1 MSTLF
6 PAITNQAFAYP
17 LENSAVAPGFA
28 AHDVTQQEIDPE
40 ILRLRSTDTLWD
52 KYAPEWDL
60 YLAAYEGGPEMMQQA
75 NIYKH
80 RREAEED
87 YAERIQRI
95 HYLNYCEEL
104 TDFFTNFIFS
114 ETIQRSGGPEN
125 DAWYQEFLKNVNMK
139 GDNVES
145 FMKDLC
151 TYIQVFGMAYVLV
164 DAPQLPAIDGRPVTK
179 QDEEDLKLRPYW
191 VLMSPMEILAW
202 ETDDFENLKYI
213 KRRTDANQNGPKGK
227 QNLERYTEWTA
238 ESIVVTLV
246 DATNPQ
252 QPFVA
257 SKTVLPNTLGQ
268 IPVEVVRYKRSKRY
282 KWMGN
287 SFLRDF
293 AYNNREVMNYT
304 SLLQE
309 FLYRQAFNIL
319 AKESDTAIPLRDA
332 EDGVLGTS
340 NMLEIP
346 KGAAMPQY
354 ISPPTAPAR
363 FIQDERQRIVTEM
376 FKRASQDLMAEMV
389 NGGKSSGFAQAQS
402 FSKTVPFISSR
413 ADTLEHAEMSLMEL
427 TFRYMKKDWKGKIKY
442 KDRYE
447 LTNVVDC
454 ITQLTSIF
462 RDLMLPSPTF
472 LKEELRR
479 LVYEMDAKIPADSMA
494 AIMAEIESL
503 DFDKWVEVQQQALIG
518 KTGSSPAAQQES
530 KQTGTIAEVAQES
543 TKGVGSTNKLRKPQ
557 NDK

>member
-1 MSTLF
+1 MNILPPSS
-6 PAITNQAFAYP
+6 NQAFAYP
-17 LENSAVAPGFA
+17 LQDGSVAPGFA

-40 ILRLRSTDTLWD
+40 ILRLRSTDALWD
-52 KYAPEWDL
+52 TYAPEWDL
-60 YLAAYEGGPEMMQQA
+60 YLASYEGGPEMMTA
-75 NIYKH
+75 NNIYKH

-87 YAERIQRI
+87 YSERVKRI
-95 HYLNYCEEL
+95 HYFNYCEGL

-114 ETIQRSGGPEN
+114 ETIQRSGGPQ
-125 DAWYQEFLKNVNMK
+125 DVWYQQFIRDVNMK
-139 GDNVES
+139 GDNVET

-151 TYIQVFGMAYVLV
+151 TYMQVFGMSYVLV
-164 DAPQLPAIDGRPVTK
+164 DTPQLPDIDGRPITK
-179 QDEEDLKLRPYW
+179 QDEEDLKFRPYW
-191 VLMSPMEILAW
+191 VLISPMEILAW
-202 ETDDFENLKYI
+202 KTDSFENLSYLR
-213 KRRTDANQNGPKGK
+213 RRTDDNENGPAGK
-227 QNLERYTEWTA
+227 QRLERYTEWFLDR
-238 ESIVVTLV
+238 IVVTLV
-246 DATNPQ
+246 NATNPQ
-252 QPFVA
+252 QPYIA
-257 SKTVLPNTLGQ
+257 SKETFKNTLGRV
-268 IPVEVVRYKRSKRY
+268 PVEVVRYKRSKRY
-282 KWMGN
+282 RWMGN

-319 AKESDTAIPLRDA
+319 AKESDSAIPLRDA

-346 KGAAMPQY
+346 RGAAMPQY
-354 ISPPTAPAR
+354 LSPPVAPAK

-376 FKRASQDLMAEMV
+376 FKRASQDLMSEMV

-402 FSKTVPFISSR
+402 FSQTVPFISSR
-413 ADTLEHAEMSLMEL
+413 ADTMEAAENALMTL
-427 TFRYMKKDWKGKIKY
+427 TFKYMGKEWGGKIKY

-479 LVYEMDAKIPADSMA
+479 LVYEMDAKIPAEAMA
-494 AIMAEIESL
+494 KIMAEIEAL
-503 DFDKWVEVQQQALIG
+503 DFDEWAKVQQQALVG
-518 KTGSSPAAQQES
+518 NGGSSPAEQQKS
-530 KQTGTIAEVAQES
+530 KQTGTMQEVSQES
-543 TKGVGSTNKLRKPQ
+543 TKGVGATNKLRKQ
-557 NDK
+557 HNEK